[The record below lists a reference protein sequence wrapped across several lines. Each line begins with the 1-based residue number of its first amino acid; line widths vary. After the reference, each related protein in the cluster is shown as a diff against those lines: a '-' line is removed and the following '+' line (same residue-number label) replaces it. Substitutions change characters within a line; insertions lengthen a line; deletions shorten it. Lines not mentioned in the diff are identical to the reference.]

1 MRSSGAASV
10 MKATMPMWAPELG
23 HVKAI
28 TVYMYSIA
36 ASLQLGSAIRD
47 EPEQRDEHVQE
58 E

>member
-1 MRSSGAASV
+1 
-10 MKATMPMWAPELG
+10 MKATMRMWAPQLG

-28 TVYMYSIA
+28 AVYMYSIA